1 MESLAKLRTLLIA
14 TCIVWLSVALT
25 WVAIDIAFVR
35 GVAAILAL
43 ISTTT
48 IWSLWALNE
57 YGISV
62 DGLPHEQGKVKRV
75 AGSDEDT
82 RLGLLLA
89 LLTPD
94 ERDAL
99 KSRITQELN
108 AEGEVVSLADL
119 LEEQA
124 PHDLHEH
131 QT

>member
-1 MESLAKLRTLLIA
+1 MESLGKLRSLLIA

-25 WVAIDIAFVR
+25 WVAIDIEFVR
-35 GVAAILAL
+35 GVAVILAL

-48 IWSLWALNE
+48 IWSMWALNE

-62 DGLPHEQGKVKRV
+62 DGTPHEQEKPKRV
-75 AGSDEDT
+75 TGGDEDA
-82 RLGLLLA
+82 RLGLLLS

-99 KSRITQELN
+99 KSRITQGLN

-119 LEEQA
+119 LADQA
-124 PHDLHEH
+124 PNDLYEH
-131 QT
+131 KA